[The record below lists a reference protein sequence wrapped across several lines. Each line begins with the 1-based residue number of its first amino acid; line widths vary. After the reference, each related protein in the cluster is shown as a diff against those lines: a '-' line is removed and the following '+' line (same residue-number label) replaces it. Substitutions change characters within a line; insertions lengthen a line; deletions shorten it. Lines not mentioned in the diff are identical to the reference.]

1 MINITFQENIISS
14 FVEHLING
22 LYCLAFQKN
31 IRLIFV
37 VNQQFDKGDDFLNS
51 SQDDEQNLLANNIM
65 PKRKEA
71 FKKFNISK
79 TGYVAFNSD
88 FFLDLCIVLQPFFT
102 TKITPELLEY
112 IYKNRCVSS
121 VHSKLTLLKEKKSDY
136 ARIAIMMGLT
146 CKEARNIFSKPIHT
160 SDIPKTEK
168 KFMNIPSPIYPSIRD
183 FLKRQNL
190 PFSFFLSICD

>member
-1 MINITFQENIISS
+1 MIYITFRENNICS

-51 SQDDEQNLLANNIM
+51 PQDDEPNLFESNIT
-65 PKRKEA
+65 PKGKEA
-71 FKKFNISK
+71 FKKFYTSK
-79 TGYVAFNSD
+79 NGYVAFNSY
-88 FFLDLCIVLQPFFT
+88 FFLDLSTVLQPFFS
-102 TKITPELLEY
+102 TKITPDILQY
-112 IYKNRCVSS
+112 IFKNRCVSS

-136 ARIAIMMGLT
+136 ARIAVMLNFT
-146 CKEARNIFSKPIHT
+146 CKEARNIFNKPIHT

-168 KFMNIPSPIYPSIRD
+168 KFINIPSPIYPSIRD

-190 PFSFFLSICD
+190 SFSLSSICD

>member
-1 MINITFQENIISS
+1 MNQEVDGGANIQNT
-14 FVEHLING
+14 
-22 LYCLAFQKN
+22 
-31 IRLIFV
+31 
-37 VNQQFDKGDDFLNS
+37 

-71 FKKFNISK
+71 LKKFYISRV
-79 TGYVAFNSD
+79 GYVTFNSD

-112 IYKNRCVSS
+112 IFKNRCVSS

-136 ARIAIMMGLT
+136 ARIAIMMGFT
-146 CKEARNIFSKPIHT
+146 CKEARNIFNKPIHT

-168 KFMNIPSPIYPSIRD
+168 KFINIPSPIYPSIRD

-190 PFSFFLSICD
+190 SFSFSLSICD